1 MKELN
6 NQDKLGFK
14 AIFSLNF
21 FEIIVDLHA
30 IVRNSIPDTLYLVSS
45 NGIIQWYHQI
55 PYDNWAI
62 DVDTVN
68 IQNISTCT
76 RIPHVAPTSLFP
88 PKRSPKPHLP
98 IWRIRRKMWQ
108 DPCPETP
115 CISDVISTSGN
126 VIYRYFTRKA
136 IGKPFC

>member
-6 NQDKLGFK
+6 NQDKLGFN
-14 AIFSLNF
+14 ANFSLNF

-30 IVRNSIPDTLYLVSS
+30 IVRNSIPGTLYPVSS
-45 NGIIQWYHQI
+45 NGIIKSIVQYG
-55 PYDNWAI
+55 NWAI

-76 RIPHVAPTSLFP
+76 RIPNVAPTSLFP

-108 DPCPETP
+108 DPCPEAP

-126 VIYRYFTRKA
+126 VIYTYFTRKA
-136 IGKPFC
+136 IGKPLC